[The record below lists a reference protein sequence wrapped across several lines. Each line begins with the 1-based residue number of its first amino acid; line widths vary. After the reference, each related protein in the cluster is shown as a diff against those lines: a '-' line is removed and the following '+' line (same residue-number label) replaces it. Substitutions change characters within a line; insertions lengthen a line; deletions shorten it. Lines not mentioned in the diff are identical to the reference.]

1 MYIITNL
8 FGGKRMRTLYITFVL
23 MSSLVFVLAACGGR
37 DEPEPSAVPTAA
49 AANPAQAAATS
60 GDPTKGE
67 QLYIAS
73 CVACH
78 GADAKGVPAL
88 GKSLHPSDSEFVRVS
103 SDEELIE
110 FIKVGRQPDHPL
122 NTTGVAMPPKG
133 GNPALSEEGI
143 HDIVAWMRTLE

>member
-1 MYIITNL
+1 
-8 FGGKRMRTLYITFVL
+8 MRTFVITSVL
-23 MSSLVFVLAACGGR
+23 LLSLVLVLAACGGG
-37 DEPEPSAVPTAA
+37 DNPEASAPAPTAA
-49 AANPAQAAATS
+49 QAQPATVA
-60 GDPTKGE
+60 GDPVKGE

-103 SDEELIE
+103 SDEELFE

>member
-1 MYIITNL
+1 
-8 FGGKRMRTLYITFVL
+8 MRKVVTILVL
-23 MSSLVFVLAACGGR
+23 MLSLVLVLAACGGG
-37 DEPEPSAVPTAA
+37 DEPEPGAAPTTA
-49 AANPAQAAATS
+49 AANPAQPAAAT
-60 GDPTKGE
+60 GDPVKGE

>member
-1 MYIITNL
+1 
-8 FGGKRMRTLYITFVL
+8 MRTFVITSVL
-23 MSSLVFVLAACGGR
+23 LLSLVLVLAACGGG
-37 DEPEPSAVPTAA
+37 DEPEASAPAPAA
-49 AANPAQAAATS
+49 AQAQPATVA
-60 GDPTKGE
+60 GDPAKGE

-103 SDEELIE
+103 SDEELFE